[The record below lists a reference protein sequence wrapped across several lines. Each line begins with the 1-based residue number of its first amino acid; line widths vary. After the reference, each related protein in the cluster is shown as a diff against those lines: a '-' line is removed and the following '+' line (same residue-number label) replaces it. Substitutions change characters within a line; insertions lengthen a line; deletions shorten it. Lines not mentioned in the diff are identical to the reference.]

1 MLIYVWT
8 YNGEKFEKTHVIDYA
23 ESVIWVSRYRD
34 CGEFEIYIPAS
45 KELVELFQG
54 EVLFTRNESDTT
66 MVLEK
71 IQLTTDA
78 ENGDYLIV
86 SGRSLESVLSRR
98 VVHKQTTLEGTL
110 EDGIRK
116 LLNDI
121 FISPPKWNKD
131 RMIPNM
137 KIGSINQFKE
147 DLNKQIT
154 GENVLDVMIDICTSF
169 NIGFKLNNKQNI
181 NEFVFSLYSGDDVSD
196 KVIFSPKFGNL
207 SKTEYS
213 FDYTVSPNFIYVAGQ
228 GEGEDRALVGY
239 EADDA
244 NLSELEGL
252 SRKEYYIDQ
261 RNCETTS
268 LDPVHDTFYL
278 ALLHTK
284 GREKYQELKPVV
296 NYSGEIL
303 DNGMYKYGE
312 DYFLGDTVL
321 IENDYGIKAKATIVE
336 ITEVEDET
344 GYKIVP
350 KLSEWRVVK

>member
-1 MLIYVWT
+1 
-8 YNGEKFEKTHVIDYA
+8 
-23 ESVIWVSRYRD
+23 
-34 CGEFEIYIPAS
+34 
-45 KELVELFQG
+45 
-54 EVLFTRNESDTT
+54 
-66 MVLEK
+66 
-71 IQLTTDA
+71 
-78 ENGDYLIV
+78 
-86 SGRSLESVLSRR
+86 
-98 VVHKQTTLEGTL
+98 
-110 EDGIRK
+110 
-116 LLNDI
+116 
-121 FISPPKWNKD
+121 
-131 RMIPNM
+131 M

-169 NIGFKLNNKQNI
+169 DIGFKLNNKQNI

-213 FDYTVSPNFIYVAGQ
+213 FDYTVSPNLIYVAGQ
-228 GEGEDRALVGY
+228 GEGEERAIVGY
-239 EADDA
+239 EADEASFSD
-244 NLSELEGL
+244 LEGL
-252 SRKEYYIDQ
+252 SRKEYYVDQ
-261 RNCETTS
+261 RDCQTNS
-268 LDPVHDTFYL
+268 SSPIHDTFYL

-296 NYSGEIL
+296 IYSGEIL

>member
-1 MLIYVWT
+1 MLIYVWC
-8 YNGEKFEKTHVIDYA
+8 YDGSNFEKTHVIDYA

-34 CGEFEIYIPAS
+34 CGEFEIYVPAS
-45 KELVELFQG
+45 KDLVELFQG

-169 NIGFKLNNKQNI
+169 DIGFKLNNKNNI

-207 SKTEYS
+207 SKTEY
-213 FDYTVSPNFIYVAGQ
+213 Q
-228 GEGEDRALVGY
+228 
-239 EADDA
+239 
-244 NLSELEGL
+244 
-252 SRKEYYIDQ
+252 
-261 RNCETTS
+261 
-268 LDPVHDTFYL
+268 
-278 ALLHTK
+278 
-284 GREKYQELKPVV
+284 
-296 NYSGEIL
+296 
-303 DNGMYKYGE
+303 
-312 DYFLGDTVL
+312 
-321 IENDYGIKAKATIVE
+321 
-336 ITEVEDET
+336 
-344 GYKIVP
+344 
-350 KLSEWRVVK
+350 